1 MTQLLIYL
9 IVCLLNYLFA
19 CLLVCLI
26 CCLFACLLCLQA
38 QAVVSAFVSAFVCC
52 FTIFPIFSME
62 PAAPVIEQAQ
72 VEASSK
78 QLWDFKVV
86 FLFLCLLFDYLVV
99 SLFV

>member
-1 MTQLLIYL
+1 MFACLLAATQLLVYL

-19 CLLVCLI
+19 CLLVYLL

-62 PAAPVIEQAQ
+62 PAALVSEQAQ

-78 QLWDFKVV
+78 QFWDYKVV
-86 FLFLCLLFDYLVV
+86 FVFVT
-99 SLFV
+99 LFVV